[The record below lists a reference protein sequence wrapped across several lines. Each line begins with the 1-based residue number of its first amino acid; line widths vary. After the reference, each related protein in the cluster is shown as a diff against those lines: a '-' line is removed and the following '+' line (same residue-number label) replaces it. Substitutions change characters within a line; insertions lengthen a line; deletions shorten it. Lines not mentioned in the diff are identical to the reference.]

1 MSDFG
6 GIVTHADQPQGGGV
20 SKGRILHRRCD
31 YSAPESYRRTRRHQN
46 LTPQMARCCENARAI
61 FNEMPTALSP
71 GVPPETLPVLL
82 RSHIDLPHR
91 AFRKHL
97 GATAE

>member
-1 MSDFG
+1 VRAVFF
-6 GIVTHADQPQGGGV
+6 IVDVTTVRVKVIGELVD
-20 SKGRILHRRCD
+20 
-31 YSAPESYRRTRRHQN
+31 TRN
-46 LTPQMARCCENARAI
+46 LTQQMARCCENARAI
-61 FNEMPTALSP
+61 NEMPTALSP